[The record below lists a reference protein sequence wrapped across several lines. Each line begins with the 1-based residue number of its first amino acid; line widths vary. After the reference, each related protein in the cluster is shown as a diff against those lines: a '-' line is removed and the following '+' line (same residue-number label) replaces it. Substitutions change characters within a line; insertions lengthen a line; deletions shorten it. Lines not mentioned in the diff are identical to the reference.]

1 MCGLPCLMG
10 RFALS
15 GELAVALAEQSW
27 GAATS
32 AGRARGLSPSAHMRA
47 FHGTDSRLLRAL
59 GCRRAPDGAGK
70 GGCRVRPVRTQAG
83 SNSYLFSHSPTS
95 LVWSVA
101 RRGCGDQGGTSPS
114 ASADHVRS
122 STNPEQ
128 DSYIEQWFD
137 WNRRGHGPGLRFH
150 DFSWQAVPK
159 VSAVLHQYPDT
170 SPLRVPLAG
179 TSKRVAPAGDVWTGE
194 VYPKRP

>member
-1 MCGLPCLMG
+1 MRPRQRVALEASARARTCVPFMARTRDSSAPSAAGARLMG
-10 RFALS
+10 Q
-15 GELAVALAEQSW
+15 GK
-27 GAATS
+27 GAAES
-32 AGRARGLSPSAHMRA
+32 GRCAHKQ
-47 FHGTDSRLLRAL
+47 G
-59 GCRRAPDGAGK
+59 
-70 GGCRVRPVRTQAG
+70 RTVI
-83 SNSYLFSHSPTS
+83 FSLIPPTS